1 MTTKR
6 SDYHT
11 FLWCVFAKQITKKRE
26 ETKEVNV
33 SNVDIG
39 KQSPPPKRWK
49 SCENKCLKLKAVIDR
64 KGRDSEKGREEQKEK
79 KMSMENLCHEL

>member
-1 MTTKR
+1 MLLN
-6 SDYHT
+6 DNET
-11 FLWCVFAKQITKKRE
+11 FRLSHIYTVRVCKANYKKKE
-26 ETKEVNV
+26 KTKEVNV

-79 KMSMENLCHEL
+79 K